1 MSQRVLCVKK
11 LKRSVHSV
19 QKSVICAENVVLC
32 AKKWAKKVDV
42 CKIGKKCGVCKNVH
56 MSVQIVWWCVQK

>member
-1 MSQRVLCVKK
+1 M
-11 LKRSVHSV
+11 
-19 QKSVICAENVVLC
+19 QKSVMCAENVVLC

-56 MSVQIVWWCVQK
+56 MSVQIVWWCVQKCAQECGVRKIVQKV